1 MINTNQLQAELVS
14 DIQRLLLEGT
24 GSIEIVSQQ
33 GRRLT
38 LSVTPTAVYPLKSR
52 VDDLPFLNER
62 E

>member
-1 MINTNQLQAELVS
+1 MVNSLLQSELAQ
-14 DIQRLLLEGT
+14 DIEQMLFEGT
-24 GSIEIVSQQ
+24 GSIEIVTQQ

-52 VDDLPFLNER
+52 VDDLPFLDER

>member
-1 MINTNQLQAELVS
+1 MVNSLLQSELAQ
-14 DIQRLLLEGT
+14 DIDQMLIEGT
-24 GSIEIVSQQ
+24 GSIEIVTQQ

-52 VDDLPFLNER
+52 VDDLPFLDER